1 MIKIIVILVLICL
14 FDSVQCFYN
23 ISIPVEQREKMARE
37 EFSRFPSS
45 DDEDLKVI
53 FSKIMDESIQEKESS
68 FMDSCN
74 YKIKDCELR
83 DRLIRGISNFKLDDE
98 INKYFSENINFFW
111 ELDQCFI
118 SHNYYY
124 ESYTRD
130 SNNQKILFISNL
142 KKGFISRYFHENIDS
157 LPNFRHDLV
166 QCLVKIL

>member
-37 EFSRFPSS
+37 EFIRFPSS

-53 FSKIMDESIQEKESS
+53 FSKIMD
-68 FMDSCN
+68 SCS

-142 KKGFISRYFHENIDS
+142 KKGFISKYFHENIVS